1 MERPLFLVGLLPI
14 FSLWLICYSR
24 NETDV
29 ARSVPA
35 LHLSA
40 EVPSPAQCLERTWEG
55 GSEGLGDAR
64 TARGNGRARQ
74 REDLVRINTTLTRS
88 LRGSAGLRALI
99 LCGAGASAALYGAPA
114 FAQDTSAPTPTVAP
128 AAPVPQDD
136 QSASAGD
143 IVVTGTLFRS
153 NRDTVSPITTLSNEN
168 LEKAGITNVADAIR
182 SISADN
188 SGSIPSAFA
197 NGFGSGG
204 AGVSL
209 RGLTVNSTLV
219 LIDGIRTTS
228 YPYADDG
235 QRSFVD
241 LNSIQKSN
249 IDRIEVL
256 KDGASSTYGADAI
269 GGVVNI
275 ITRKEI
281 KGFEGTAEGGISE
294 RGDGGEQRLT
304 LTYGYGD
311 LSTQGFNIYLTG
323 EYEHDEMISAANRK
337 FPYNTADLSSIG
349 GINGNVGADGGFG
362 TRLGTTSA
370 VVRPAMQAVPG
381 DIFSG
386 QFLVDGDGN
395 PLPTRILSSGGCAT
409 NGLTIQH
416 SDATGD
422 YCEENQIPYGTLQ
435 PEQTRYGATAHL
447 TANVGSN
454 AQAYLTGT
462 YYHSRVYSEAA
473 PFSVRQRNPI
483 NTTNLVLPAILANGQ
498 VNPNNP
504 YAVAGCTEGVDCID
518 AQLSFAFP
526 QLIQRATTEN
536 DVYRVAGG
544 ISGKFGDGWSYSV
557 DATYARSDLKGTNAG
572 YINIAGLTSAVLNG
586 TYNFVDPSATPQ
598 SVIDAI
604 SPNAITSAKSE
615 LYMIQGNLTKELFQ
629 LPGGP
634 LQVGVGGSIR
644 RETLDN
650 PNANANNAFL
660 GLNAVTASGKRTIYS
675 AYFEVDAPVVKA
687 FDLNLSGRYDHYSDG
702 FSNFSPKAGFK
713 FRPIPQLMIRGTYS
727 RGFRAPSFAESQ
739 NGAVIGY
746 TSATPP
752 CSAIIAHGGVATPDG
767 CTGGNAYVSPYSIG
781 FNSASNPNLKPEKSR
796 SFTGGV
802 VIEPTRWL
810 SFTADYYN
818 IRKTDVISGGP
829 LSGQALAAYYA
840 GTAIPAGYT
849 FVLDDPDPQFPNAIR
864 KVLIVNSPYANAA
877 SLETSGVDVSLEA
890 RIPLGGAKLTSRL
903 EGTEIFY
910 YRFDG
915 GDGNVLD
922 YVGTQA
928 PYILSSGAG
937 TPRWRAN
944 WQNSIEVGK
953 FTLTGTAYYVSGYKT
968 IATDQNG
975 PTATTCADQ
984 LYNPGET
991 FCHTKGFFDLDLVAQ
1006 FKVNDKFTF
1015 YVNAI
1020 NVLDA
1025 SAPLNP
1031 ANYAGAAANY
1041 NPTWTQTGIVG
1052 RFFRAGAN
1060 FKF

>member
-1 MERPLFLVGLLPI
+1 M
-14 FSLWLICYSR
+14 
-24 NETDV
+24 
-29 ARSVPA
+29 PA

-40 EVPSPAQCLERTWEG
+40 QVPSPAHCLERAWEG
-55 GSEGLGDAR
+55 GSQGLGDAR

-74 REDLVRINTTLTRS
+74 REDLVKINTTVSRS
-88 LRGSAGLRALI
+88 LRGSAAWRALV
-99 LCGAGASAALYGAPA
+99 LCGAGASAALYVAPA
-114 FAQDTSAPTPTVAP
+114 FAQDTPAPAPAPVAEPAP
-128 AAPVPQDD
+128 AALQDD
-136 QSASAGD
+136 QSASSGD

-153 NRDTVSPITTLSNEN
+153 NRDTVSPITTLTNEN

-370 VVRPAMQAVPG
+370 VVRPAMEAVPG

-386 QFLVDGDGN
+386 QFLVDGAGD
-395 PLPTRILSSGGCAT
+395 PLATRILNPGGCAT

-422 YCEENQIPYGTLQ
+422 YCEENTIPYGTLQ

-462 YYHSRVYSEAA
+462 YYHSKVYSEAA

-504 YAVAGCTEGVDCID
+504 YAVAGCTEGVDCVD

-544 ISGKFGDGWSYSV
+544 ISGKFGDGWTYSV

-586 TYNFVDPSATPQ
+586 TYNFVNPSATPQ

-604 SPNAITSAKSE
+604 SPNAITTAKSE

-687 FDLNLSGRYDHYSDG
+687 VDINLSGRYDHYSDG

-767 CTGGNAYVSPYSIG
+767 CSGGNAYVSPYSIG

-829 LSGQALAAYYA
+829 LSGVAIDNYYS
-840 GTAIPAGYT
+840 GQPLPAGYSL
-849 FVLDDPDPQFPNAIR
+849 VLDDPDPQFPNAIR

-944 WQNSIEVGK
+944 WQNSLEVGR

-1015 YVNAI
+1015 YVNVI

-1052 RFFRAGAN
+1052 RYFRAGAN

>member
-14 FSLWLICYSR
+14 FSLWPICYSR
-24 NETDV
+24 NETDP
-29 ARSVPA
+29 RCSVPA

>member
-1 MERPLFLVGLLPI
+1 MKTNSTV
-14 FSLWLICYSR
+14 SR
-24 NETDV
+24 T
-29 ARSVPA
+29 
-35 LHLSA
+35 
-40 EVPSPAQCLERTWEG
+40 
-55 GSEGLGDAR
+55 
-64 TARGNGRARQ
+64 
-74 REDLVRINTTLTRS
+74 
-88 LRGSAGLRALI
+88 LRGSAALRALI
-99 LCGAGASAALYGAPA
+99 LCGAGASAGFYGTPA

-128 AAPVPQDD
+128 APAAPQDD
-136 QSASAGD
+136 QSASTGD

-281 KGFEGTAEGGISE
+281 KGFEGTAEGGVSE

-311 LSTQGFNIYLTG
+311 LSSQGFNIYLTG

-337 FPYNTADLSSIG
+337 FPYNTADLTSIG

-362 TRLGTTSA
+362 TRLGATSA
-370 VVRPAMQAVPG
+370 VVRPAMETVPG
-381 DIFSG
+381 NIFSG
-386 QFLVDGDGN
+386 AYIPDPSSGADLLPF
-395 PLPTRILSSGGCAT
+395 PTRILNPAGCAT

-586 TYNFVDPSATPQ
+586 TYNFVNPSATPQ
-598 SVIDAI
+598 SVIDSI
-604 SPNAITSAKSE
+604 SPDAITSAKSE

-752 CSAIIAHGGVATPDG
+752 CSAIIAHGGVATADG

-781 FNSASNPNLKPEKSR
+781 FNSASNPDLKPEKSR

-802 VIEPTRWL
+802 VIEPARWL

-840 GTAIPAGYT
+840 GTAVPAGYT

-991 FCHTKGFFDLDLVAQ
+991 FCHTKGFFDLDLVGQ

-1015 YVNAI
+1015 YVNVI
-1020 NVLDA
+1020 NVFDA

-1052 RFFRAGAN
+1052 RYFRAGAN